1 MVFTG
6 LVYIYL
12 YLVYFISIPGIYI
25 YNLYS
30 GDDYLIQLQHNGTYL
45 PINPSI
51 IYSNNEFFGSVR
63 YTNDHKCTKHIE
75 KVYKSEVRLIDNNFT
90 TDKVVDVGKLHWCY
104 HKTFKRR
111 GAEDPR
117 SFIWDNKHF
126 SLITIV
132 GHLPKPCNNKIYL
145 YDHQTYGITRVYTLF
160 NSNDYMEKNWLP
172 FIYHNKLHVE
182 YFVNPRKVFKFV
194 NGQSYKYDI
203 TYCRSMYPN
212 LHGSVNPVLINSDF
226 DIKYSVNREIL
237 HREIINKGLYS
248 SYEPCMYPGVNIKYY
263 FNNNNDKCGICK
275 CTEKCNGKGRGCGN
289 GQCKRVTIA
298 VFASGKIIITGGRSI
313 EQLVDS
319 YNFIKGVLDDVE
331 KFKMIEEINK

>member
-126 SLITIV
+126 SLIIIV

-226 DIKYSVNREIL
+226 YLGMAHDSDYNHLFYIFDSIPPFKIRKYSVPFNLHNNFTKQIEFITGMSLVKKNKTNFIIL
-237 HREIINKGLYS
+237 SYSINDCINKIRYINLRLI
-248 SYEPCMYPGVNIKYY
+248 VN
-263 FNNNNDKCGICK
+263 
-275 CTEKCNGKGRGCGN
+275 TL
-289 GQCKRVTIA
+289 
-298 VFASGKIIITGGRSI
+298 
-313 EQLVDS
+313 LVKS
-319 YNFIKGVLDDVE
+319 C
-331 KFKMIEEINK
+331 